1 LRLKLSQ
8 LNFSQRIV
16 VVVGLALA
24 LYLVGDSA
32 VSLGSH
38 PFTGWVAYAP
48 LSNTV
53 GPLNEGLHPW
63 ARLLIWLIFVAVWMI
78 ASLAVLRRRT
88 DDNLAK
94 DIDS

>member
-1 LRLKLSQ
+1 
-8 LNFSQRIV
+8 
-16 VVVGLALA
+16 VG
-24 LYLVGDSA
+24 S
-32 VSLGSH
+32 
-38 PFTGWVAYAP
+38 
-48 LSNTV
+48 
-53 GPLNEGLHPW
+53 LNEGLHPW